1 MINSARYV
9 QDIVDDSD
17 PWGSAEIDDLADEYH
32 ENNDH
37 SQSEE
42 ADIVIPLMNGVRD
55 PSLKSMMKT
64 MAKDG
69 YRTGKVSLL

>member
-37 SQSEE
+37 SQKQRFG
-42 ADIVIPLMNGVRD
+42 I
-55 PSLKSMMKT
+55 
-64 MAKDG
+64 
-69 YRTGKVSLL
+69 